1 MDNAYIKWYK
11 SVTSSE
17 DSGVSEDVMTH
28 TILETIHKLGN
39 GARNKGGRQ
48 VITEEAEKSKKKHT
62 EEAEKSKKK
71 HKGIA
76 ITNAPLYGDNVLQ
89 NQIDNFRSAVS
100 GAAEFAEPDE
110 SKVEEC
116 PLIYIPDTGN
126 LIFSGTI
133 PEMNNLEFQFVL
145 KTSTGNGCF
154 VWSDGLILSKENM
167 KTLIKLQGF
176 YENWKE
182 EWLTASKELESLKN
196 IK

>member
-17 DSGVSEDVMTH
+17 GAKVSEDEMTH
-28 TILETIHKLGN
+28 TLLETIHKLGKSSAN
-39 GARNKGGRQ
+39 NSGRQ
-48 VITEEAEKSKKKHT
+48 LISEAAGEQ
-62 EEAEKSKKK
+62 KKK

-76 ITNAPLYGDNVLQ
+76 ITNAPLFGNNVLQ

-110 SKVEEC
+110 NNVAEC
-116 PLIYIPDTGN
+116 PLIYIPETGN

-182 EWLTASKELESLKN
+182 EWLTAAKELESLKN
-196 IK
+196 LK

>member
-1 MDNAYIKWYK
+1 MDKAYINWFKD
-11 SVTSSE
+11 VTSQNTKT
-17 DSGVSEDVMTH
+17 VSEEDMTQN
-28 TILETIHKLGN
+28 ILETIHSLSKSYQQSTGRQLISEADEKG
-39 GARNKGGRQ
+39 NKG
-48 VITEEAEKSKKKHT
+48 KKHR
-62 EEAEKSKKK
+62 A
-71 HKGIA
+71 IA
-76 ITNAPLYGDNVLQ
+76 ITNAPLYGNNVLQ
-89 NQIDNFRSAVS
+89 NQIDNFKSAVS

-110 SKVEEC
+110 NNVAEC

-196 IK
+196 LQD

>member
-11 SVTSSE
+11 SVSSSE
-17 DSGVSEDVMTH
+17 DSRVSEDEITH
-28 TILETIHKLGN
+28 TILETIHKLGK
-39 GARNKGGRQ
+39 GARNNGGRQ
-48 VITEEAEKSKKKHT
+48 VIT

-76 ITNAPLYGDNVLQ
+76 ITNAPLYGNNVLQ